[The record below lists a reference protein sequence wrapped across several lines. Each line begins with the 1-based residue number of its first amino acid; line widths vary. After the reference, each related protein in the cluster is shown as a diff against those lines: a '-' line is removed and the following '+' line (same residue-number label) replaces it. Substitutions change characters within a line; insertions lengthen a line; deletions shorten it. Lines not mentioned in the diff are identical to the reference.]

1 MTNTIKEAFTGF
13 KSGPYGVFRGFIVAV
28 LVQFSFLSCAG
39 IASKGS
45 LEVLPVL
52 STLANSV
59 DYWWCFLSLLGALAL
74 TFESTIRDRMALL
87 VCGYVAAITSLLV
100 LGYDF
105 VLRKPP
111 VYTAATLAITAAIIL
126 GGILYDRIRRTS

>member
-1 MTNTIKEAFTGF
+1 MTL
-13 KSGPYGVFRGFIVAV
+13 IV
-28 LVQFSFLSCAG
+28 G
-39 IASKGS
+39 
-45 LEVLPVL
+45 
-52 STLANSV
+52 
-59 DYWWCFLSLLGALAL
+59 
-74 TFESTIRDRMALL
+74 
-87 VCGYVAAITSLLV
+87 GYVAAITSLLV